1 MSLLIVASVI
11 LVDFYLVSLI
21 YFWGMTLNMFT
32 GINMVISMGLAVDY
46 SAHIA
51 HKFML
56 IEPKD
61 DDVAR
66 DAKKLRQYKAQKAL
80 SKIGA
85 SVFHAA
91 FSSLLALSVL
101 GWAKSY
107 HFQVGFRIWVGIIS
121 FGFFT
126 GFFLM
131 PVMLSWVGPVVTKK
145 EDQVEVAN
153 AKLTEVLKTVSVRK
167 MKVAKKVGID
177 PFSTD
182 GTRHETNFVSRPSA
196 ITASSD
202 SPRIV
207 ADFKR
212 D

>member
-1 MSLLIVASVI
+1 MVDDMIRLTERYGLPTTIANNNDFVEVEMYRIFLPEFSTSLSLSLFAVITVVGFITANWQMSLLIVASVI

-56 IEPKD
+56 LEPKD
-61 DDVAR
+61 PVVAR
-66 DAKKLRQYKAQKAL
+66 NAKKLRHYKAQNAI

-101 GWAKSY
+101 GWSKSY

-126 GFFLM
+126 GFFLL
-131 PVMLSWVGPVVTKK
+131 PVVLSWVGPVV
-145 EDQVEVAN
+145 V
-153 AKLTEVLKTVSVRK
+153 
-167 MKVAKKVGID
+167 
-177 PFSTD
+177 
-182 GTRHETNFVSRPSA
+182 
-196 ITASSD
+196 
-202 SPRIV
+202 
-207 ADFKR
+207 
-212 D
+212 